1 MVAMKSVSATAWQT
15 GMCLSLLFLQA
26 LCAHGADRAVS
37 DDDVIRDWM
46 RQDSD
51 RIDVSACFTNPSNS
65 VLEAAM
71 LRRVTDELAALGA
84 PAAAEHRSTLDALA
98 AGGRPGS
105 DPAWRTAYLSAA
117 RARRVARLGK
127 LTAKARQVFFTRHCL
142 IAAPGNIS
150 SNQHPSDR
158 QWYRPWKD
166 PKTSKR
172 YLTWEPGAE
181 LCLLT
186 LKDDGET
193 VVETVL
199 KTDEGFIRDPA
210 LSFDAKTL
218 AFAQRENFYADDYQ
232 IYLMDVATRE
242 TRRITAPLAKEF
254 PVSNI
259 YPCFLPNGRLMF
271 QSTRVGQ
278 LDPCGWDQT
287 GTFFSMA
294 LDGSDIRRLTADQVS
309 TMLPTVMDD
318 GRVLY
323 TRWEY
328 NDRTP
333 VYVQPLFTM
342 NEDGTNQAEYYGN
355 DSWFPGSLFHARGV
369 PGSGKAMAIAAGH
382 HVLQKGK
389 LVLVDPRKGVEE
401 EAGVEYIGSSAID
414 GTRGR
419 KPASAIPV
427 PHRPGQHLD
436 GFGQEGPQY
445 AHPFP
450 FAEDNFLVSYTADG
464 YQGFGV
470 WGAKSKNPNRLGE
483 PFGLYWMDADGHREL
498 LAYDPKRCSLEAMP
512 VASRPV
518 PPRRASTVDDTKSF
532 GTFYVQ
538 NVYHGPG
545 AEGIRPGSIRKL
557 RVVALEYRA
566 AWVGSLWAGGP
577 GGDSCAQ
584 TPIGV
589 RNCSWDVKHVLGE
602 ADVAPDGSCFFS
614 CPAHQAVY
622 FQLID
627 DRGRMAQT
635 MRSWTHVMGGER
647 ASCVGCHESKTEA
660 YLGSAR
666 PLRRTAQRLK
676 PVAGVEHPL
685 IGRYEREGILASVS
699 NYLGVNDV
707 RSFDTLAPVEGFSF
721 TRRVQPILERSCVS
735 CHAPG
740 GKAARIDL
748 TSDPVACRGRDS
760 SGTSPHR
767 VFTRSY
773 VTLTSDGKPTPLAN
787 WPLQESAPTL
797 HRPYTSGSGAS
808 KLMDCLERAHCG
820 KDLSADEKETVALW
834 LDLGVP
840 FCGSY
845 LEGRLWTR
853 AEELRYKH
861 YQDKRLLYAREELE
875 ALRRKGN
882 PRHRLGGRDA
892 E

>member
-1 MVAMKSVSATAWQT
+1 MEQEIPVLLCCCLLALGVS
-15 GMCLSLLFLQA
+15 
-26 LCAHGADRAVS
+26 GAERAVS
-37 DDDVIRDWM
+37 DEAVARDWM
-46 RQDSD
+46 RQDAGLV
-51 RIDVSACFTNPSNS
+51 DVSACFANPSNG
-65 VLEAAM
+65 VLEAKM
-71 LRRVTDELAALGA
+71 LRRVTDELAALDAATAASHCAAFDALVAKGA
-84 PAAAEHRSTLDALA
+84 PGA
-98 AGGRPGS
+98 
-105 DPAWRTAYLSAA
+105 DPAWRAAYLAAA
-117 RARRVARLGK
+117 RARRVARLKK
-127 LTAKARQVFFTRHCL
+127 LTAKTRHIFFTRHCL

-158 QWYRPWKD
+158 QWYRPWKN
-166 PKTSKR
+166 PRTSKR

-186 LKDDGET
+186 VDDEGRTEA
-193 VVETVL
+193 ETVL
-199 KTDEGFIRDPA
+199 RTEEGFIRDPA

-218 AFAQRENFYADDYQ
+218 AFARRENFYADDYQ

-254 PVSNI
+254 PISNI
-259 YPCFLPNGRLMF
+259 YPCFLPNGRLMY

-294 LDGSDIRRLTADQVS
+294 PDGSDIRRLTADQVS
-309 TMLPTVMDD
+309 TMSPAVMDD

-342 NEDGTNQAEYYGN
+342 NEDGTAQAEYYGN
-355 DSWFPGSLFHARGV
+355 NSWFPTSLFHARGI
-369 PGSGKAMAIAAGH
+369 PGTGKALAIASGH

-389 LVLVDPRKGVEE
+389 LVLIDPRRGFEE
-401 EAGVEYIGSSAID
+401 ESGVEYVGSSAPD

-419 KPASAIPV
+419 KRAAEIPV
-427 PHRPGQHLD
+427 RHGDGYPLD

-470 WGAKSKNPNRLGE
+470 WGAKSKKPDRLGE
-483 PFGLYWMDADGHREL
+483 PFGLYWMDAEGHREL
-498 LAYDPKRCSLEAMP
+498 LAYDPKRCSLEATP
-512 VASRPV
+512 LVARPV
-518 PPRRASTVDDTKSF
+518 PRSRASTVDDAKSF
-532 GTFYVQ
+532 GTFHVQ

-566 AWVGSLWAGGP
+566 AWVGSLHASGP
-577 GGDSCAQ
+577 GGGSCAQ

-602 ADVAPDGSCFFS
+602 AEVEPDGSCTFS
-614 CPAHQAVY
+614 CPAHQPVY

-635 MRSWTHVMGGER
+635 MRSWTHVMGGEM

-660 YLGSAR
+660 YLGAAR
-666 PLRRTAQRLK
+666 PLRRTARRLK

-685 IGRYEREGILASVS
+685 IARFEREGILGSVS

-707 RSFDTLAPVEGFSF
+707 RSFETNAPIEGFSF
-721 TRRVQPILERSCVS
+721 TRRIQPILDRSCVA
-735 CHAPG
+735 CHSPG
-740 GKAARIDL
+740 GRAARVDL
-748 TSDPVACRGRDS
+748 TATPVPRRGKDEP
-760 SGTSPHR
+760 GASPHR

-773 VTLTSDGKPTPLAN
+773 VTLTADGKPTALAN
-787 WPLQESAPTL
+787 WPLQESVPTL
-797 HRPYTSGSGAS
+797 HKPYTSGSGAS
-808 KLMDCLERAHCG
+808 GLMECLELTHCG
-820 KDLSADEKETVALW
+820 RELSADEKETVALW
-834 LDLGVP
+834 LDLAVP

-845 LEGRLWTR
+845 LEGRLWTKE
-853 AEELRYKH
+853 EELRYAH

-875 ALRRKGN
+875 MARRRKGQD
-882 PRHRLGGRDA
+882 R
-892 E
+892 